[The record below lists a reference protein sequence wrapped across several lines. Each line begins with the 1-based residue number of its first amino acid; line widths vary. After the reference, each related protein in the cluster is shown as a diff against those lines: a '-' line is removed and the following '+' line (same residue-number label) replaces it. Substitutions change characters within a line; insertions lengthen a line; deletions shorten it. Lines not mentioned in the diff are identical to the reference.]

1 MTTRAVGIEDASAL
15 TNLLDEATGMNKVNG
30 KQPLKHFETVKQS
43 SYNDLMESGDIYSI
57 FGGEEEFVPNSD
69 SDEESR

>member
-1 MTTRAVGIEDASAL
+1 MNETD
-15 TNLLDEATGMNKVNG
+15 LLDEATAVCKVDD

-43 SYNDLMESGDIYSI
+43 SYKDLMESGDIYSI

-69 SDEESR
+69 SEDES